1 MATPAANP
9 PAPSPAPK
17 LVSSSVEGGFD
28 IRFSWTLDFNI
39 LEPPEDTEPDTTLEI
54 LVSHDDLKFQRI
66 SSSATVE
73 LSLHWIRGTEH
84 GRIAFINWE
93 DEPVPDKPADETV
106 YMSYRL
112 DLTSSD
118 IQDVVTETHGVYDPA
133 LHRCYRFDFTI
144 RQTDSSP
151 SRDAADL
158 VERMPD
164 LSLDPHPNVRLF
176 FPRFGEDGA
185 ELWTTRALLENS
197 SSYLETLLESD
208 FVESIAIGSKRP
220 RVERGDFAPAVAD
233 SDAKD
238 FEDSDDETDAILLEQ
253 EPPNITDI
261 SDAFSYNQI
270 TVTKTAYST
279 YRAVLVFLQTRFI
292 RFAPLSSACK
302 PIDPTAH
309 SSRREKLAAIVK
321 SSWAVPVSPKSA
333 YRLAHLLEVQDLQ
346 RYCLHALRKGLTVA
360 GAAHELF
367 SDVSACYDAWRAV
380 ILEYVVENWDDVS
393 KAPSWIEAMAQVKAG
408 DKPEAA
414 SIIYELMEARVK
426 RLSG

>member
-39 LEPPEDTEPDTTLEI
+39 LEPPEDTVKLPYSTSPLAGSWQTELRASEEPDTTLEI

-220 RVERGDFAPAVAD
+220 R
-233 SDAKD
+233 
-238 FEDSDDETDAILLEQ
+238 

-426 RLSG
+426 RLSGEL